1 MNVILLSSLVVVGES
16 GKSLMTS
23 SDISNSCESELPVR
37 KLIFILCRSFVIAA
51 TILALCLVIFPP
63 YYGSIDEIHMTM
75 IVAGVGICPRPDCH
89 ILFPNI
95 LLGKLLS
102 WLYSE
107 QSRFPWYGTFLCLA
121 NVCSFTLVLSVFS
134 WERAS
139 LLRKILLGLFTFVS
153 LLALWTCLTFTSA
166 AIFLAAAS
174 SLVAMS
180 AFECKYLTKSGRLI
194 VLAVSL
200 GAMLVAAII
209 RVDSARLIL
218 ALLAVVLCCRFARAL
233 TAKTLVAAL
242 AFWALLLSG
251 VQLLDY
257 VDLSYYRTEP
267 EWSGVARFNDV
278 INKIC
283 DFRRLAYRPDTKKYF
298 ESVGWNENDL
308 NLMSSNEYA
317 IDPKLFSCEK
327 AEQLLSFFPIL
338 RSDLSLPMVFD
349 QVLKYVGDR
358 LVLPS
363 LLLAIFLSFFVDHAR
378 LSRARYAALLAA
390 LIGVVLYLLC
400 CMKLEIR
407 ITLPLFAWLALVALY
422 YCDDEKL
429 LRQLRL
435 LRNEQRQK
443 ISRAKLSICLCLF
456 LVANLVVAFNYQQ
469 SCAEASVGRAQL
481 KISCAALQRL
491 NGSLYV
497 IPSMVPLGLIS
508 PFESVRDYFLSM
520 RILIPYFAVTPLV
533 NYWVSK
539 EVQAQTRLPLLE
551 PGVLLCAGDDSNRY
565 KPYYFDHHH
574 MNVAF
579 EVCYADKLIRVYKAV
594 PKGRLP

>member
-1 MNVILLSSLVVVGES
+1 MSQVENS
-16 GKSLMTS
+16 K
-23 SDISNSCESELPVR
+23 SCESELPVR
-37 KLIFILCRSFVIAA
+37 KLLFILCRSFVIAA
-51 TILALCLVIFPP
+51 AILALSLVIFPP
-63 YYGSIDEIHMTM
+63 YFGSIDEVHLTM
-75 IVAGVGICPRPDCH
+75 IVSGVGICPRPDCH
-89 ILFPNI
+89 IIFPNI

-102 WLYSE
+102 WLYTE
-107 QSRFPWYGTFLCLA
+107 QNQFPWYGTFLCFA

-139 LLRKILLGLFTFVS
+139 LLRKILLGLFTVVS
-153 LLALWTCLTFTSA
+153 LLALWTCLTFTGA

-174 SLVAMS
+174 MLVALS
-180 AFECKYLTKSGRLI
+180 ALECKYLTKSGKAI

-218 ALLAVVLCCRFARAL
+218 VLLAVVVCCRFARAQ
-233 TAKTLVAAL
+233 TAKTLVAGL
-242 AFWALLLSG
+242 AFWALLFSG

-257 VDLSYYRTEP
+257 VNSSYYESEP
-267 EWSGVARFNDV
+267 EWSRVARFNTV

-298 ESVGWNENDL
+298 DSVGWNENDL
-308 NLMSSNEYA
+308 NLISSYEYA

-327 AEQLLSFFPIL
+327 AEQLLPFFPNF
-338 RSDLSLPMVFD
+338 RSDLSLPMVAH
-349 QVLKYVGDR
+349 QLLKYVGDR

-378 LSRARYAALLAA
+378 LSRTRYAALFMAA
-390 LIGVVLYLLC
+390 IGVVLCLLC
-400 CMKLEIR
+400 CMKLELR
-407 ITLPLFAWLALVALY
+407 ITMPLFASLALVSLY

-429 LRQLRL
+429 LRQIRL
-435 LRNEQRQK
+435 VREV
-443 ISRAKLSICLCLF
+443 SRVKFSIGLCSVFVAVLVMCL
-456 LVANLVVAFNYQQ
+456 NYQQ
-469 SCAEASVGRAQL
+469 SCSEASAGRAQL
-481 KISCAALQRL
+481 KQSCAALQRL

-497 IPSMVPLGLIS
+497 IPSTVPLGLIS
-508 PFESVRDYFLSM
+508 PFESVREYFSSM
-520 RILIPYFAVTPLV
+520 RVLIPYFAVTPLV
-533 NYWVSK
+533 NYWVPR

-565 KPYYFDHHH
+565 KPYYLDHHC
-574 MNVAF
+574 MKVDF

-594 PKGRLP
+594 PIGRLP

>member
-1 MNVILLSSLVVVGES
+1 
-16 GKSLMTS
+16 MTS
-23 SDISNSCESELPVR
+23 GDNSNSGESELPVR
-37 KLIFILCRSFVIAA
+37 KLLFILGRSFVIASA
-51 TILALCLVIFPP
+51 IIALCLVVFPP

-89 ILFPNI
+89 IVFPNI

-102 WLYSE
+102 WLYTE
-107 QSRFPWYGTFLCLA
+107 QNAFPWYGTFLCLA

-134 WERAS
+134 WERPS
-139 LLRKILLGLFTFVS
+139 PLRKILLGLFTFVS
-153 LLALWTCLTFTSA
+153 LLALWTCLTFTGA

-174 SLVAMS
+174 SLVAIS
-180 AFECKYLTKSGRLI
+180 AFECKNLTKSGKFI

-200 GAMLVAAII
+200 GAMLGAAII
-209 RVDSARLIL
+209 RVDSAKLIL
-218 ALLAVVLCCRFARAL
+218 ALLAVVICCRFAHAR

-242 AFWALLLSG
+242 AFWALLLFG

-257 VDLSYYRTEP
+257 VDSSYYDSEP
-267 EWSGVARFNDV
+267 EWSRLPRFCV
-278 INKIC
+278 VVNKIC

-327 AEQLLSFFPIL
+327 AEQVLSCFPIL

-349 QVLKYVGDR
+349 QVLKYGGDR

-378 LSRARYAALLAA
+378 LSRTRYVALLAA
-390 LIGVVLYLLC
+390 VIGVVVYLLC

-407 ITLPLFAWLALVALY
+407 ITLPLFAWLALFALY

-429 LRQLRL
+429 LRLLRL
-435 LRNEQRQK
+435 VRNEQSQK
-443 ISRAKLSICLCLF
+443 VSRAKLSICLCSF
-456 LVANLVVAFNYQQ
+456 FVAILVVTFNYQQ
-469 SCAEASVGRAQL
+469 SSAEASAGRAQL
-481 KISCAALQRL
+481 KLSCAALQRL

-508 PFESVRDYFLSM
+508 PFESVRDYFSSM
-520 RILIPYFAVTPLV
+520 RIIIPYFAVTPLV
-533 NYWVSK
+533 NNWVSK
-539 EVQAQTRLPLLE
+539 EIQAQTRLPLLE

-565 KPYYFDHHH
+565 KPYYFDHHQL
-574 MNVAF
+574 NVAF
-579 EVCYADKLIRVYKAV
+579 EVCYSDKLVRVYKAV
-594 PKGRLP
+594 PIHRLP

>member
-1 MNVILLSSLVVVGES
+1 
-16 GKSLMTS
+16 MTS
-23 SDISNSCESELPVR
+23 DDNSNSGESELPVR
-37 KLIFILCRSFVIAA
+37 KLLFILGRSFVIASA
-51 TILALCLVIFPP
+51 IIALCLVVFPP

-89 ILFPNI
+89 IVFPNI

-102 WLYSE
+102 WLYTE
-107 QSRFPWYGTFLCLA
+107 QNAFPWYGAFLCLA

-134 WERAS
+134 WERPS
-139 LLRKILLGLFTFVS
+139 PLRKILLGLFTFVS
-153 LLALWTCLTFTSA
+153 LLALWTCLTFTGA

-174 SLVAMS
+174 SLVAIS
-180 AFECKYLTKSGRLI
+180 AFECKNLTKSGKFI

-200 GAMLVAAII
+200 GAMLVAGIV

-218 ALLAVVLCCRFARAL
+218 ALLVVVICCRFARAR

-242 AFWALLLSG
+242 AFWALLLFG

-257 VDLSYYRTEP
+257 VDSSYYRSEP
-267 EWSGVARFNDV
+267 EWSGVARFNAV
-278 INKIC
+278 INKVC
-283 DFRRLAYRPDTKKYF
+283 DYRRLAYRPEKKKYF

-327 AEQLLSFFPIL
+327 AEQLLSCFPIL

-349 QVLKYVGDR
+349 QVLKYGCDR

-378 LSRARYAALLAA
+378 LSRTRYAALLAA
-390 LIGVVLYLLC
+390 VIGVVVYLLC

-407 ITLPLFAWLALVALY
+407 ITLPLFAWLALFALY

-429 LRQLRL
+429 LRLLRL
-435 LRNEQRQK
+435 VRNEQSQK
-443 ISRAKLSICLCLF
+443 VSRARLSIGLCSF
-456 LVANLVVAFNYQQ
+456 FVAILVVTFNYQQ
-469 SCAEASVGRAQL
+469 SSSEASAGRAQL

-508 PFESVRDYFLSM
+508 PFESVRDYFSSM
-520 RILIPYFAVTPLV
+520 RIIIPYFAVTPLV

-539 EVQAQTRLPLLE
+539 EIQAQTRLPLLE

-574 MNVAF
+574 LNVAF
-579 EVCYADKLIRVYKAV
+579 EVCYSDKLVRVYKAV
-594 PKGRLP
+594 PIGRLP